1 MKELVAIS
9 LVFLL
14 LSAGCVS
21 EKTTEDK
28 TATTTTLAASDADY
42 AFENADIQ
50 LIAENETVEIGEM
63 I

>member
-1 MKELVAIS
+1 VKELVAIF

-21 EKTTEDK
+21 EKTTEEK
-28 TATTTTLAASDADY
+28 MATTTTLAASDADY
-42 AFENADIQ
+42 AFENAEIPV
-50 LIAENETVEIGEM
+50 LGENDTVEIGEM

>member
-1 MKELVAIS
+1 MKELIALF

-14 LSAGCVS
+14 LSAGCVN

-28 TATTTTLAASDADY
+28 KATTTTLAASDADY
-42 AFENADIQ
+42 AFENADIP
-50 LIAENETVEIGEM
+50 LIVENETVEIGEM